1 MQVFI
6 HQYKALWRNIV
17 RSKLYVLS
25 FIALLVYTASVF
37 WPHLENQDP
46 MGMVQYTQYAQM
58 TAMLFFLFLGVRLE
72 WLERDNQCE
81 EIVSCAA
88 VSRFSVVLPKIAL
101 LFSIAFAFFAGVYG
115 ILCVF
120 YGVMGT
126 AGEIYLYGARMF
138 ALYFLLSDTI
148 CGLLGLLVGAV
159 SGSRAAWV
167 CVLALWLF
175 VSPISAEATSFIF
188 QMMGT
193 TSSFLMFLF
202 SLLNLGGKVAL
213 QIIPVYG
220 ITFEPGVLY
229 KNLLILLLCFLV
241 LWLVCRTGKLVLRR
255 LICLGGVALLVLT
268 AAFLFPTMGLFYTYY
283 GVPNT
288 TALLYELNYYSDRYD
303 KENTLRPDAIP
314 AFDTGEHL
322 RPLSHEIQ
330 LTVGV
335 TGIAARDTLTCEV
348 VEASPVQTFTL
359 YRHLLVS
366 EVTCEGDP
374 LTFRQESDY
383 LEVDLPEAAVG
394 QRLTLTISYRGTSS
408 PQFPASR
415 GGVYLPAPY
424 PWYPEPLY
432 KEPPSFCGYNHMEQ
446 NVLFEPVVWDEPVSY
461 SLETN
466 LRGTMYTNL
475 DNTAPGVFA
484 GTSRDGLTLF
494 FHPLLRQKEIDG
506 DMFYYPASAELGIGS
521 IIKDTQT
528 RASELPDDDRYFP
541 DSDGAWID
549 TIAENIQREVR
560 AQNEFFAFMGEE
572 TSDPEAHVIVPEDIG
587 WNSGLVYALHGDNFA
602 RYSSTVLMEMDVS
615 SALAWGLGRQRM
627 YAAES
632 AVGGLFV
639 KPHMSTNLYKSPVN
653 NLIKVSFEVWWT
665 RENGWENVD
674 WNYQHIT
681 GPLIG
686 AEGKY
691 GEPEY
696 TDEASVEAVLEL
708 AELLDQCLKEEPERL
723 EAFYFEWYQAVREGE
738 VIQPVQALEW
748 LKEAVK

>member
-6 HQYKALWRNIV
+6 HQYKALWRNTV

-46 MGMVQYTQYAQM
+46 IGMVQYTQYAQM

-167 CVLALWLF
+167 CVLVLWLF

-241 LWLVCRTGKLVLRR
+241 LWLACRTGKLVLRR
-255 LICLGGVALLVLT
+255 LICLGGAALLVLT
-268 AAFLFPTMGLFYTYY
+268 AGFLFPTVGLFYTYY

-432 KEPPSFCGYNHMEQ
+432 KEPTSFRGYNHMEQ

-484 GTSRDGLTLF
+484 GTSRDGLTVF

-506 DMFYYPASAELGIGS
+506 DIFYYPASAE
-521 IIKDTQT
+521 
-528 RASELPDDDRYFP
+528 
-541 DSDGAWID
+541 AWIG
-549 TIAENIQREVR
+549 TIAESLQTEVR
-560 AQNEFFAFMGEE
+560 AQNELFAFMGEE
-572 TSDPEAHVIVPEDIG
+572 TSDPRTHVIVPEEISFG
-587 WNSGLVYALHGDNFA
+587 SSLAYALHGDNFTY
-602 RYSSTVLMEMDVS
+602 YSSNYSMRTDVS
-615 SALAWGLGRQRM
+615 IVLSQDPMWERDIA
-627 YAAES
+627 S
-632 AVGGLFV
+632 VSDLFT
-639 KPHMSTNLYKSPVN
+639 KPHMFINLYRSPVN
-653 NLIKVSFEVWWT
+653 DLIKASFAVWW
-665 RENGWENVD
+665 RHANGVENAD
-674 WNYQHIT
+674 WNYQRE
-681 GPLIG
+681 
-686 AEGKY
+686 AEDLTEEWEF

-696 TDEASVEAVLEL
+696 TDEASVEAVWEL

>member
-6 HQYKALWRNIV
+6 HQYKALWRNTV

-25 FIALLVYTASVF
+25 FIALLAFTAVIF
-37 WPHLENQDP
+37 WPHFQNQDP

-58 TAMLFFLFLGVRLE
+58 TAMLFFLFLGARLE

-120 YGVMGT
+120 YAVMGT

-138 ALYFLLSDTI
+138 ALYFLLPDTI

-175 VSPISAEATSFIF
+175 VSPISTEATSFIF
-188 QMMGT
+188 QMAGT

-213 QIIPVYG
+213 QTIPVYG
-220 ITFEPGVLY
+220 MTFELGVLY

-255 LICLGGVALLVLT
+255 LICLGGAALLVLT
-268 AAFLFPTMGLFYTYY
+268 AGFLFPTVGLFYTYY
-283 GVPNT
+283 GVPDT

-322 RPLSHEIQ
+322 RPLAHEIQ

-383 LEVDLPEAAVG
+383 LEVDLPETAVG

-432 KEPPSFCGYNHMEQ
+432 KEPAPFRGYNHMEQ
-446 NVLFEPVVWDEPVSY
+446 NVLYEPVVWDEPVSY

-484 GTSRDGLTLF
+484 GTSRDGLTVF

-506 DMFYYPASAELGIGS
+506 DIFYYPASAE
-521 IIKDTQT
+521 
-528 RASELPDDDRYFP
+528 
-541 DSDGAWID
+541 AWIG
-549 TIAENIQREVR
+549 TIAESLQMEVR
-560 AQNEFFAFMGEE
+560 AQNKFLAYLEEE
-572 TSDPEAHVIVPEDIG
+572 TSDPEMYVIVPGEI
-587 WNSGLVYALHGDNFA
+587 SFYSRLVYPLHGDNLA
-602 RYSSTVLMEMDVS
+602 YYSSTVHMSMNISSTLSQDSTAKEEIASVS
-615 SALAWGLGRQRM
+615 QI
-627 YAAES
+627 
-632 AVGGLFV
+632 FT
-639 KPHMSTNLYKSPVN
+639 KPHMFINLCKSPVN
-653 NLIKVSFEVWWT
+653 DLIEVSLTDWW
-665 RENGWENVD
+665 RLANGEERRYEYEDYQENAEHLTTEEWEF
-674 WNYQHIT
+674 
-681 GPLIG
+681 
-686 AEGKY
+686 GK
-691 GEPEY
+691 PEY
-696 TDEASVEAVLEL
+696 TDEASVDAVWEL
-708 AELLDQCLKEEPERL
+708 AELLDRYMEEEPERL
-723 EAFYFEWYQAVREGE
+723 ETFYPRWYQAVREGE